1 MAKRVWQTTA
11 DAFQTKQ
18 REEILRER
26 ISQRRWPHHMDT
38 KMNQTMAAMET
49 LLKTPV
55 MNQERRTSLA
65 AACSKLVTQY
75 TSDLLGLHLQVVQD
89 IRRAYQE
96 TLSTLLKDLFKTDWT
111 DSVKRGIVDRQD
123 KIVERYDLRLK
134 HKLSR
139 LSDEDPTL
147 KT

>member
-1 MAKRVWQTTA
+1 
-11 DAFQTKQ
+11 
-18 REEILRER
+18 
-26 ISQRRWPHHMDT
+26 
-38 KMNQTMAAMET
+38 MNQTMAEMET